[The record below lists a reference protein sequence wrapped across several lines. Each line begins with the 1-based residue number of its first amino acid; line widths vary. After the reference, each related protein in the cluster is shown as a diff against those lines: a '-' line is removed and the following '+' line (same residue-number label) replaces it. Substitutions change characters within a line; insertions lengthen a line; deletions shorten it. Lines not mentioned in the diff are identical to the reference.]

1 MKPALR
7 AAEHRRDPGS
17 VVGSGLERAQLGL
30 LAAFAATIP
39 VSIFAA
45 ELAFGLGVLVFV
57 GRLLRRQIRLEP
69 TPLDA
74 PLLAYGVW
82 TLLAASFAVDPAAA
96 HEDAKELL
104 LFVVF
109 YLAVSTLVQGA
120 ARERVL
126 SALFMGGVALA
137 TLMILQY
144 HALGYD
150 SLNRRP
156 GGFLGHYM
164 SSSGVLMGV
173 VVTATA
179 RLAFGRLERPRL
191 GDSWLVG
198 ALVGGVA
205 AVAAL
210 GVAAPGTGV
219 LPTRVFV
226 AGLAAAGAA
235 VALSGRA
242 SVRAAMTLLPWVAA
256 PLGAW
261 ALVVSQTRNAWVG
274 VVAGLVVV
282 AVVRTPRLL
291 WGLAAVLAV
300 LLLVRPAAVASRLT
314 VSDASTVDRY
324 YMWQAGL
331 DMVLDKPVF
340 GQGPGMILTVYP
352 EYRWPEAPN
361 PTTPHLHNN
370 ALHVAATRGLP
381 GLAFFTWWVVVA
393 LATALA
399 EARRAKAESPA
410 GWPAVAALGGLVAL
424 LVAGLFEYNLGD
436 SEVLMLALLLTSLPF
451 TRRRE
456 RAGYGV

>member
-7 AAEHRRDPGS
+7 AAEHRPDPGGP
-17 VVGSGLERAQLGL
+17 VGSGLERTQLGV
-30 LAAFAATIP
+30 LAALAATIP

-45 ELAFGLGVLVFV
+45 ELALAIGVLVFAWRL
-57 GRLLRRQIRLEP
+57 GRGQARLEP
-69 TPLDA
+69 TDLDA

-104 LFVVF
+104 IFALF
-109 YLAVSTLVQGA
+109 YLGANTLVRRG
-120 ARERVL
+120 AREAVL
-126 SALFMGGVALA
+126 SALFMGGIALGV
-137 TLMILQY
+137 MVVVQY

-150 SLNRRP
+150 SLNHRP
-156 GGFLGHYM
+156 RGFLGHYM

-173 VVTATA
+173 VVTAAA
-179 RLAFGRLERPRL
+179 RLVFGRLDRPRL
-191 GDSWLVG
+191 GDTWLVG
-198 ALVGGVA
+198 VLVAGVA

-210 GVAAPGTGV
+210 GVVAPATGV
-219 LPTRVFV
+219 VPTRLFV
-226 AGLAAAGAA
+226 AGLAAGGAA

-242 SVRAAMTLLPWVAA
+242 SVRSATTLLPWVAV
-256 PLGAW
+256 PLGTW

-282 AVVRTPRLL
+282 TAVRTPRLL
-291 WGLAAVLAV
+291 WGLAAVLGV

-331 DMVLDKPVF
+331 DMILDKPVF

-352 EYRWPEAPN
+352 QYRWPQAPN
-361 PTTPHLHNN
+361 PATPHLHNN
-370 ALHVAATRGLP
+370 ALQVAATRGLP
-381 GLAFFTWWVVVA
+381 GLVFLTWWVVVA
-393 LATALA
+393 LAAALA
-399 EARRAKAESPA
+399 EARRAKAEPPW
-410 GWPAVAALGGLVAL
+410 GWPAVAALGALVAF

-451 TRRRE
+451 ARRRE
-456 RAGYGV
+456 RAGGGV

>member
-1 MKPALR
+1 
-7 AAEHRRDPGS
+7 
-17 VVGSGLERAQLGL
+17 
-30 LAAFAATIP
+30 
-39 VSIFAA
+39 
-45 ELAFGLGVLVFV
+45 
-57 GRLLRRQIRLEP
+57 
-69 TPLDA
+69 
-74 PLLAYGVW
+74 
-82 TLLAASFAVDPAAA
+82 
-96 HEDAKELL
+96 
-104 LFVVF
+104 
-109 YLAVSTLVQGA
+109 
-120 ARERVL
+120 
-126 SALFMGGVALA
+126 
-137 TLMILQY
+137 
-144 HALGYD
+144 
-150 SLNRRP
+150 
-156 GGFLGHYM
+156 M

-173 VVTATA
+173 VVTAAA
-179 RLAFGRLERPRL
+179 RLALGHLERPRL
-191 GDSWLVG
+191 RDTWLAG
-198 ALVGGVA
+198 ALVAGVA

-210 GVAAPGTGV
+210 GVATPGAGV
-219 LPTRVFV
+219 LPTRLFV

-235 VALSGRA
+235 VALSRRD
-242 SVRAAMTLLPWVAA
+242 SVRAATTCLPWVVV

-282 AVVRTPRLL
+282 TVVRTPRLL
-291 WGLAAVLAV
+291 WGLAATLAV
-300 LLLVRPAAVASRLT
+300 LLLVRPDAVASRLT

-381 GLAFFTWWVVVA
+381 GLAFLTWWIVVA

-399 EARRAKAESPA
+399 EARRAKAEFPM

-424 LVAGLFEYNLGD
+424 MVAGLFEYNLGD

-451 TRRRE
+451 ARRRE
-456 RAGYGV
+456 RAGLGA

>member
-1 MKPALR
+1 M
-7 AAEHRRDPGS
+7 
-17 VVGSGLERAQLGL
+17 ERTQLGL
-30 LAAFAATIP
+30 LAALAAMIP

-45 ELAFGLGVLVFV
+45 EVALGLGAAVFAV
-57 GRLLRRQIRLEP
+57 RLLRREIRLAP

-74 PLLAYGVW
+74 PLLAYAVW
-82 TLLAASFAVDPAAA
+82 TLMSASFATDPAAA

-104 LFVVF
+104 LFLLF
-109 YLAVSTLVQGA
+109 YLAVSTLTRGR
-120 ARERVL
+120 AREGVT

-137 TLMILQY
+137 ALVVLQY

-173 VVTATA
+173 VVAA
-179 RLAFGRLERPRL
+179 ASRLALGRLERPRL
-191 GDSWLVG
+191 SNTWLVG
-198 ALVGGVA
+198 ALVTGVA
-205 AVAAL
+205 AVAAF
-210 GVAAPGTGV
+210 GVVAPGAGV
-219 LPTRVFV
+219 LPTRLFV

-235 VALSGRA
+235 VALSDRA
-242 SVRAAMTLLPWVAA
+242 SVRAAAALLPWVAV

-261 ALVVSQTRNAWVG
+261 ALVVSQTRNAWIG
-274 VVAGLVVV
+274 VVAGLGLV

-291 WGLAAVLAV
+291 WGLAAVLAA
-300 LLLVRPAAVASRLT
+300 LLLVRPTAVSSRLT

-324 YMWQAGL
+324 YMWQAGV

-340 GQGPGMILTVYP
+340 GQGPGMILAVYP
-352 EYRWPEAPN
+352 QYRWPEAPN

-370 ALHVAATRGLP
+370 ALQIAATRGLP
-381 GLAFFTWWVVVA
+381 GLAFFTWWVLVA

-399 EARRAKAESPA
+399 EARRAKVESSA
-410 GWPAVAALGGLVAL
+410 GWPAVAALGGLVAF

-451 TRRRE
+451 ARRRE
-456 RAGYGV
+456 RAGGGV

>member
-1 MKPALR
+1 M
-7 AAEHRRDPGS
+7 
-17 VVGSGLERAQLGL
+17 ERTQLGL
-30 LAAFAATIP
+30 LAALAATIP

-45 ELAFGLGVLVFV
+45 EVALALGAAVFAV
-57 GRLLRRQIRLEP
+57 RLLRREIRLAP

-74 PLLAYGVW
+74 PLLAYAVW
-82 TLLAASFAVDPAAA
+82 TLMSASFATDPAAA

-104 LFVVF
+104 LFLLF
-109 YLAVSTLVQGA
+109 YLAVSTLTCGR
-120 ARERVL
+120 AREGVI

-137 TLMILQY
+137 TLVVLQY

-173 VVTATA
+173 VVAA
-179 RLAFGRLERPRL
+179 ASRLALGRLERPRL
-191 GDSWLVG
+191 SNTWLVG
-198 ALVGGVA
+198 ALVTGVA

-210 GVAAPGTGV
+210 GVVAPGAGV
-219 LPTRVFV
+219 LPTRLFV

-235 VALSGRA
+235 VALSDRA
-242 SVRAAMTLLPWVAA
+242 SVRAAAALLPWVAV

-261 ALVVSQTRNAWVG
+261 ALVVSQTRNAWIG
-274 VVAGLVVV
+274 VVAGLGLV

-291 WGLAAVLAV
+291 WGLAAVLAA
-300 LLLVRPAAVASRLT
+300 LLLVRPTAVSSRLT

-324 YMWQAGL
+324 YMWQAGV

-340 GQGPGMILTVYP
+340 GQGPGMILAVYP
-352 EYRWPEAPN
+352 QYRWPEAPN

-370 ALHVAATRGLP
+370 ALQIAATRGLP
-381 GLAFFTWWVVVA
+381 GLAFFTWWVLVA

-399 EARRAKAESPA
+399 EARRAKVESSA
-410 GWPAVAALGGLVAL
+410 GWPAVAALGGLVAF

-451 TRRRE
+451 ARRRE
-456 RAGYGV
+456 RAGGGV

>member
-1 MKPALR
+1 VR
-7 AAEHRRDPGS
+7 
-17 VVGSGLERAQLGL
+17 LERTQLGL
-30 LAAFAATIP
+30 LAALAATIP

-45 ELAFGLGVLVFV
+45 ELALVLGALVLAARV
-57 GRLLRRQIRLEP
+57 LRRQARLEP

-82 TLLAASFAVDPAAA
+82 TLLSASFAVDPAVA

-104 LFVVF
+104 LFILF
-109 YLAVSTLVQGA
+109 YLGVSTLTRGA
-120 ARERVL
+120 AREGVL
-126 SALFMGGVALA
+126 SALFMGGIALA
-137 TLMILQY
+137 ALVVLQY
-144 HALGYD
+144 QALGYD

-156 GGFLGHYM
+156 SGFLGHYM

-173 VVTATA
+173 VVTAAA

-191 GDSWLVG
+191 RDSWLVG
-198 ALVGGVA
+198 ALLAGVA

-210 GVAAPGTGV
+210 GVAAPGAGV
-219 LPTRVFV
+219 LPTRLFV
-226 AGLAAAGAA
+226 AGLAAAGATL
-235 VALSGRA
+235 ALSGRA
-242 SVRAAMTLLPWVAA
+242 SLRATTTLLPWVAV

-274 VVAGLVVV
+274 VLAGLVVV
-282 AVVRTPRLL
+282 TVVRAPRLL
-291 WGLAAVLAV
+291 WGLAAALA
-300 LLLVRPAAVASRLT
+300 LLLLLRPTAVTSRLT

-352 EYRWPEAPN
+352 QYRWPEAPN

-399 EARRAKAESPA
+399 EARRAKAESPT

-451 TRRRE
+451 ARRRE
-456 RAGYGV
+456 RVGDDA